1 MQSDS
6 DDSLVPLKQT
16 QWFKERKKTMTPGK
30 YLRIYRENAG
40 MTQEALGEKLGGLSR
55 RYVSD
60 MEHDQRSIS
69 KKTAKLLSE
78 LLKVPLAQLL

>member
-60 MEHDQRSIS
+60 MEHDRRAIS